1 MLTHCECL
9 LAWYRQTQELSTFED
24 SAALGRGSKLGK
36 KGREKRGF
44 FFFFFLSI
52 EQGPL
57 QCTTVCEQSFGLWY
71 HLAIMDGL
79 CCPDLT
85 GQWATS
91 GCRWSALRLP
101 CIKKGWKIKLSMA
114 IVDIFIPCLG
124 VPMAT
129 ESCDPLVEVGNRH
142 CRRVSYMLRS
152 EPSLCATTPSGDDL
166 VNGRFFHRCL
176 WHPTLTAICYGS

>member
-1 MLTHCECL
+1 
-9 LAWYRQTQELSTFED
+9 
-24 SAALGRGSKLGK
+24 
-36 KGREKRGF
+36 
-44 FFFFFLSI
+44 
-52 EQGPL
+52 
-57 QCTTVCEQSFGLWY
+57 
-71 HLAIMDGL
+71 
-79 CCPDLT
+79 
-85 GQWATS
+85 
-91 GCRWSALRLP
+91 
-101 CIKKGWKIKLSMA
+101 MA